1 MYERDNEGEK
11 ELRGMEGMKIASI
24 ITRSRI
30 WCMEVHWAIAYGT
43 IKYI

>member
-11 ELRGMEGMKIASI
+11 ELRGIGGVKIASI
-24 ITRSRI
+24 ITRVDSHGGALGYSL
-30 WCMEVHWAIAYGT
+30 WY

>member
-11 ELRGMEGMKIASI
+11 ELRGMGGVKIASI
-24 ITRSRI
+24 ITRCWLSESGALGYSL
-30 WCMEVHWAIAYGT
+30 WY